1 MHETRKNATPMKFS
15 KYIHEE
21 KKVEEGM
28 EEKDWKTSVSSL
40 VSSLSRFAIKLDN
53 KHSLA

>member
-21 KKVEEGM
+21 KKDEEGM